1 MDELNNLTEQHIL
14 NIQRAGGDNTEV
26 AWLQQ
31 ILNAI
36 TKLRAKLYK
45 KDQTDDVVKEYSRLK
60 GIFISTLNEAHS
72 QTAGLQLLSD
82 QEGLNRAYNN
92 NHNISYDGNETYIY
106 IAGSTYTK
114 DLFINDLTIPLR
126 LIRYTDRYK
135 QAHQLFTDKK

>member
-60 GIFISTLNEAHS
+60 GIFISTLNEAQS
-72 QTAGLQLLSD
+72 QTAGSPLLSD

-92 NHNISYDGNETYIY
+92 NQNISYDGNETYI
-106 IAGSTYTK
+106 
-114 DLFINDLTIPLR
+114 
-126 LIRYTDRYK
+126 
-135 QAHQLFTDKK
+135 